1 MEIPNPQQNKSEVL
15 PSVHNLFSNTSGIDI
30 SNGFNNYMKVKASN
44 HKVKIGVS
52 ILSDSIVIARSE
64 RTRDNTY
71 KVTSAQRTALPPDG
85 IMSDHFCDFLKTTIS
100 RFNHNADNADVWTT
114 IESDSVVLR
123 QIVIPKLPYNE
134 IGNAVYWTF
143 RRDVEF
149 DENESVLDFELN
161 GIALESGEEKISVT
175 VCLVPK
181 KVIAERV
188 ALFSKAGIK
197 LSGITPSIFASRN
210 LLRHHYLVASKSP
223 VAWVFVG
230 KYYSCISIYEQGN
243 IVLTRYFKAG
253 INDLISDLQNSQ
265 KHCSYNEAKAIL
277 EKIRISSSSPEK
289 DSNKHE
295 ELVQNSWEHI
305 NRRIINTVEYYQS
318 VNGSSVS
325 EIMLSGEV
333 VEYSELVN
341 IFGETSNI
349 TTYVVDPESMVD
361 WNPIDVDANH
371 LYAEAINLSLS
382 EATKTPNLLVAYND
396 KLSSKRTRKQVK
408 VAVSIFST
416 VMVFLIAL
424 IGYLQIEI
432 SSKHTDI
439 DRLTSQLESYG
450 EILDQDT
457 VSEIA
462 KKVQNHRQTLKVYSK
477 KMTGLAL
484 LNSIYTIIP
493 NNIKLT
499 SASIQLGQGGKRK
512 NSKGS
517 IHLEG
522 IVSGDIKKHDMAL
535 GTFMI
540 ALESKPLISSV
551 IPQNSQILNYKDKS
565 LLEFKLKMS
574 VTAES
579 SLSQLSAK

>member
-230 KYYSCISIYEQGN
+230 KY
-243 IVLTRYFKAG
+243 
-253 INDLISDLQNSQ
+253 
-265 KHCSYNEAKAIL
+265 
-277 EKIRISSSSPEK
+277 
-289 DSNKHE
+289 
-295 ELVQNSWEHI
+295 
-305 NRRIINTVEYYQS
+305 
-318 VNGSSVS
+318 
-325 EIMLSGEV
+325 
-333 VEYSELVN
+333 
-341 IFGETSNI
+341 
-349 TTYVVDPESMVD
+349 
-361 WNPIDVDANH
+361 
-371 LYAEAINLSLS
+371 
-382 EATKTPNLLVAYND
+382 
-396 KLSSKRTRKQVK
+396 
-408 VAVSIFST
+408 
-416 VMVFLIAL
+416 
-424 IGYLQIEI
+424 
-432 SSKHTDI
+432 
-439 DRLTSQLESYG
+439 
-450 EILDQDT
+450 
-457 VSEIA
+457 
-462 KKVQNHRQTLKVYSK
+462 
-477 KMTGLAL
+477 
-484 LNSIYTIIP
+484 
-493 NNIKLT
+493 
-499 SASIQLGQGGKRK
+499 
-512 NSKGS
+512 
-517 IHLEG
+517 
-522 IVSGDIKKHDMAL
+522 
-535 GTFMI
+535 
-540 ALESKPLISSV
+540 
-551 IPQNSQILNYKDKS
+551 
-565 LLEFKLKMS
+565 
-574 VTAES
+574 
-579 SLSQLSAK
+579 